1 MASSNWPYHIT
12 FEMKKLERELSA
24 SNAEAARLREQL
36 ASAFEIAQ
44 EFRAFK
50 ALHYQCSCDMC
61 KKLASLKA
69 EIK

>member
-1 MASSNWPYHIT
+1 
-12 FEMKKLERELSA
+12 MKKLERELSA